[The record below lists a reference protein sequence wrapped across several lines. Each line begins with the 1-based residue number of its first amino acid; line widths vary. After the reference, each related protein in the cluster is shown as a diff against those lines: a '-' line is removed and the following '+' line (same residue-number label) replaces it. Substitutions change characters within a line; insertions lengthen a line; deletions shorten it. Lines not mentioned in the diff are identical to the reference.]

1 MHRFLVLPMTI
12 LTLPLS
18 ASPINVALVS
28 NGGSAGLS
36 SLSGTFPQPNHMIDG
51 NLSSNVGTAFQANAW
66 VEVTFNDTYFV
77 TLARVFPDER
87 ECCRTRVNNFSM
99 FLYNANNEIVWSS
112 TGNSIAAD
120 APEVQ
125 ATFTGIN
132 AWGNRMRMQLEH
144 TQNLSMREFEVFADI
159 AAGSGEVPEPSTYL
173 LVGTALASLVQLKRR
188 CGLRTPKA
196 R

>member
-1 MHRFLVLPMTI
+1 MHRFLVLAMTI

-36 SLSGTFPQPNHMIDG
+36 SF
-51 NLSSNVGTAFQANAW
+51 LSSNVGTAFQANAW

-77 TLARVFPDER
+77 MLARVFPDER

-112 TGNSIAAD
+112 TVNSIPAD

-159 AAGSGEVPEPSTYL
+159 AAASGEVPEPSTYL
-173 LVGTALASLVQLKRR
+173 LVGTALAAVVQLKRR
-188 CGLRTPKA
+188 CSLRTPEA